1 MARRL
6 RLSRHH
12 NPPEA
17 RTMKQ
22 LFAKFKKSPN
32 TAVAAPAAT
41 AQANTEAA
49 DDGHLRPACAIPWG
63 EEGLVP
69 EKVIAQVR
77 AHSRFDVLAATT
89 VDRARWF
96 AAFLV
101 LGGITFFSAFGWYV
115 ANQRFAENVRVAW
128 VKLDPSGAYTVSFA
142 DDERPVEFFQAT
154 LESKMTEFVEKR
166 YRRSMATILADYR
179 YTGYYLSQAL
189 TTQFLSKQDYD
200 APRVAAELIAC
211 KGGNCLERDV
221 KVRVVQH
228 RTAIDAHIPD
238 KREVKMY
245 ETQVFLTF
253 TDRKLLGTVVE
264 RRNAIVQVGWR
275 IRTKGEIVANK
286 AALPFN
292 PLGIEILSLELKED
306 PTPVPLDAST

>member
-1 MARRL
+1 
-6 RLSRHH
+6 
-12 NPPEA
+12 
-17 RTMKQ
+17 MKH
-22 LFAKFKKSPN
+22 LLAKFKKKPSAAQSAVQDAAANPMAAGAS
-32 TAVAAPAAT
+32 TAPSSFVP
-41 AQANTEAA
+41 
-49 DDGHLRPACAIPWG
+49 LG

-69 EKVIAQVR
+69 ENVIAQVR

-89 VDRARWF
+89 ADRARWF

-115 ANQRFAENVRVAW
+115 ANQRFADNVRVAW
-128 VKLDPSGAYTVSFA
+128 VKLDPSGAYTVNFA
-142 DDERPVEFFQAT
+142 DEERPVEFFQAT
-154 LESKMTEFVEKR
+154 IESKMTEFVEKR

-179 YTGYYLSQAL
+179 YTGYFLSPSL
-189 TTQFLSKQDYD
+189 TTQFLSAQDYN
-200 APRVAAELIAC
+200 APKVAAELIAC

-228 RTAIDAHIPD
+228 RTSISAHIPEQ
-238 KREVKMY
+238 REVKMY

-253 TDRKLLGTVVE
+253 TDRKLIGTVVE
-264 RRNAIVQVGWR
+264 RRNAIVQIGWR

-286 AALPFN
+286 GALPFN